1 MTKMPMETASFVS
14 RVFLAVFLWVAS
26 AMVGLAATPVLS
38 PSVAVV
44 SAADGPPFD
53 LVRGARLFAGTRGTH
68 LSPGDLIK
76 TRPGNILILEF
87 KTGPRVTSLAAV
99 GPSSRIYWMDQR
111 DSVKLAVLSG
121 WIKIDTLTPGQQAM
135 VIAEGA
141 RLHAASDAG
150 SYVMH
155 VSDTADEVF
164 QERGSMTL
172 DLSRGGGGAHSVGG
186 GDVSARRGG
195 GDTSVPTRPDQLTR
209 RTATGQIQTRLSADA
224 TFVNALPPTFLDPLP
239 AGLGAQLYTVAQPQL
254 VREVA
259 YDDVADWLAAPKEW
273 RRGFVRRFRPRLKDP
288 AFFQALDAQMTT
300 HPEWA
305 PILHPPEETLK
316 LSSVTPQH

>member
-1 MTKMPMETASFVS
+1 MPMEAASFVS
-14 RVFLAVFLWVAS
+14 RVFLAVFLWGASIMVA
-26 AMVGLAATPVLS
+26 LAATPVLS

-68 LSPGDLIK
+68 LSAGDLIK

-87 KTGPRVTSLAAV
+87 KTGLRVTSLAAI

-135 VIAEGA
+135 VITEGA

-164 QERGSMTL
+164 HERGSMTL
-172 DLSRGGGGAHSVGG
+172 ELSHSRGAGGGR
-186 GDVSARRGG
+186 VSARS
-195 GDTSVPTRPDQLTR
+195 GDTSVPSRPDHLTR

-224 TFVNALPPTFLDPLP
+224 TFVNALPSTFLDPLP

-254 VREVA
+254 VRDVA

-316 LSSVTPQH
+316 LSSVAPQH

>member
-1 MTKMPMETASFVS
+1 MPMETASFVS

-26 AMVGLAATPVLS
+26 LMVVPAATPVLS

-87 KTGPRVTSLAAV
+87 KTGPKVTSLAAI

-164 QERGSMTL
+164 HERGSMTL
-172 DLSRGGGGAHSVGG
+172 ELSHSRGAVNFRSV
-186 GDVSARRGG
+186 
-195 GDTSVPTRPDQLTR
+195 DTSVPSRPDQLTR

-224 TFVNALPPTFLDPLP
+224 TFVNALPPTFLDPIP

-254 VREVA
+254 VRDVA
-259 YDDVADWLAAPKEW
+259 YDDVADWLAAPREW
-273 RRGFVRRFRPRLKDP
+273 RRGFVHRFRPRLKDP
-288 AFFQALDAQMTT
+288 AFFDALDAQMTT
-300 HPEWA
+300 HPEWE

-316 LSSVTPQH
+316 LSSVAPQH